1 MRWRPGQGAVMRA
14 GRRPASEELGATVE
28 KLAVLVGVGISPAQA
43 WRYLAEAG
51 EEPAATEVVR
61 MLDRGASVPEAVARM
76 AGAGVAAGRPSRR
89 GTSRT
94 EHGAVASTRRAW
106 AVLATA
112 WAVAIEAGAPL
123 ARCLGDISDALRAA
137 GRVERD
143 ITAALAGPTAT
154 TRLVVALPL
163 VSLAAGALMGL
174 DTLGALLGSAAGII
188 CLLFGLAL
196 VVVGRLWSG
205 WLLRRA
211 RTTEPV
217 AGVALDLVAVAL
229 SGGGSLEAATALVH
243 ERCGAHGLAA
253 ENDIPAM
260 RSVLVLAA
268 RAGAPPGELLRH
280 EAARIRRDAVS
291 AATERAAALGVWL
304 MVPLGVCILPAFFL
318 LAVAPVLLGV
328 LASTAWG

>member
-1 MRWRPGQGAVMRA
+1 MRGR
-14 GRRPASEELGATVE
+14 RRPASEELGAIVE
-28 KLAVLVGVGISPAQA
+28 KLAVLVGVGVSPEQA
-43 WRYLAEAG
+43 WRYLADTG
-51 EEPAATEVVR
+51 DEPAAAEVVSV
-61 MLDRGASVPEAVARM
+61 LDRGASVPEAVAWM
-76 AGAGVAAGRPSRR
+76 AGAGSVAGLSSRAS
-89 GTSRT
+89 GSRV
-94 EHGAVASTRRAW
+94 ERSAVASTRRAW

-123 ARCLGDISDALRAA
+123 ARCLGDIADALRAT
-137 GRVERD
+137 GRVERE
-143 ITAALAGPTAT
+143 ITAALAGPAAT

-163 VSLAAGALMGL
+163 VSLAGSALMGL
-174 DTLGALLGSAAGII
+174 DTLDALLGSTAGVS
-188 CLLFGLAL
+188 CLLLGLVL
-196 VVVGRLWSG
+196 VVLGRLWSR

-211 RTTEPV
+211 RTTDPV
-217 AGVALDLVAVAL
+217 AGVTLDLVAVAL

-243 ERCGAHGLAA
+243 ERCVAHGLAA
-253 ENDIPAM
+253 EDDIPAM

-280 EAARIRRDAVS
+280 EASRIRRDAVS